1 MLQPLSPHPATT
13 QVRTPQ
19 LLRPRTSEPVL
30 CNGEAVTVRSRRA
43 TTRGHVHTARKAESS
58 PQIVKEQDTSGGWT
72 CPNRI
77 TPIFG
82 ISLKMQP
89 RACLVVQGL
98 RLSTLTTLGLNV
110 TQGSISDQ
118 ETKILPP
125 SPPIFFFFRRKF
137 SPAVMREGGGTEW
150 ACSSTKAA
158 TPTVTNWPVWPAH
171 WKAPFSKLVFIWSEA
186 EFSSTILFPSHL
198 SKTIS
203 NHCSTSQQPEAV
215 TTTGANKRVIK
226 KLEVKAQAEM

>member
-30 CNGEAVTVRSRRA
+30 CNGEAVTVRSRRT
-43 TTRGHVHTARKAESS
+43 TTRGHVPTARKAESS

-89 RACLVVQGL
+89 RASLVVQGL

-125 SPPIFFFFRRKF
+125 SPPIFYFFKENSAQQSWGKEEGQNGFAAPPKQQHQLSLTDLSGQLIEKLHSQSWF
-137 SPAVMREGGGTEW
+137 LSDLKQSSPQQSYSQAI
-150 ACSSTKAA
+150 CQKQLA
-158 TPTVTNWPVWPAH
+158 TTVQ
-171 WKAPFSKLVFIWSEA
+171 
-186 EFSSTILFPSHL
+186 HL
-198 SKTIS
+198 SS
-203 NHCSTSQQPEAV
+203 LRQ
-215 TTTGANKRVIK
+215 
-226 KLEVKAQAEM
+226 